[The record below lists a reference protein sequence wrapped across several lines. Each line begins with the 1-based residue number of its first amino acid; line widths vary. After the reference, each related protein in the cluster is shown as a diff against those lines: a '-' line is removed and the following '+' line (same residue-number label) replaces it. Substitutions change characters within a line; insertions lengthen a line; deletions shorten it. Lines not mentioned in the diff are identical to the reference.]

1 MLGAEELGAPWLGA
15 EEPKMKHS
23 SYSEPFQSNLMAGV
37 GGGVAPIMT
46 KHHVNTG
53 VQTRR
58 AAGVP
63 GT

>member
-1 MLGAEELGAPWLGA
+1 MLGAEELGAPCLGA
-15 EEPKMKHS
+15 EEPKMKHRF
-23 SYSEPFQSNLMAGV
+23 YSETFQSNLT
-37 GGGVAPIMT
+37 GGLGGAIMT
-46 KHHVNTG
+46 KQDVNTV